1 MIAVANLILE
11 KKQHTKISKSPPKTN
26 KQIPM
31 PNAEEEL
38 PVVDCTWEITD
49 ETSAQVLPLL
59 VFFQQI

>member
-38 PVVDCTWEITD
+38 PVVDCT
-49 ETSAQVLPLL
+49 
-59 VFFQQI
+59 